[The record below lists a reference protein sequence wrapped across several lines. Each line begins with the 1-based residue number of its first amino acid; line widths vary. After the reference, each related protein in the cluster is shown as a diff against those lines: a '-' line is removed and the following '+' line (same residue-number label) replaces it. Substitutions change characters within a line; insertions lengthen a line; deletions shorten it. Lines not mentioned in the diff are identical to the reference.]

1 MNFLIKIKKYN
12 NLSEAENTVREYIL
26 KHPNQFL
33 LETVREIAI
42 KTYTSPATVV
52 RFCKKINQEGFQRL
66 KIDLAK
72 EIDSYTNMQ
81 KEFEDSTI
89 INPEDSFNNIK
100 NKLAETSK
108 NSIVETQA
116 LMDETIIKKVAEL
129 VYESKVIDLYGS
141 GASNLVAIDASY
153 KFMRI
158 NKLTQCYQLFD
169 RQIVQALNSNQS
181 HVAIIFSFTGE
192 TKEMIEIAEILT
204 ENNIDIIAV
213 IGTIGS
219 TLQKYSK
226 YPIFFNSKETTFRSG
241 AMSSRIAQLYVVDL
255 IYMMVRLIDNEETN
269 LNIAKTRIN

>member
-1 MNFLIKIKKYN
+1 MNILIKIKKYN

-33 LETVREIAI
+33 LETVREIAK

-52 RFCKKINQEGFQRL
+52 RFCKKINQQGVQRL

-89 INPEDSFNNIK
+89 INPEDSFDNIK
-100 NKLAETSK
+100 NKLSETSK
-108 NSIVETQA
+108 DSIIETQA
-116 LMDETIIKKVAEL
+116 LMDETTIKKVAEL
-129 VYESKVIDLYGS
+129 IYKSKVIDLYGS

-169 RQIVQALNSNQS
+169 RQIVQALNSNET
-181 HVAIIFSFTGE
+181 HIAIIFSFTGE
-192 TKEMIEIAEILT
+192 TKEMIEIAKILQ
-204 ENNIDIIAV
+204 ENNIDIVAV

-219 TLQKYSK
+219 TLQKYSE

-255 IYMMVRLIDNEETN
+255 IYMMVSLIDNEKTN
-269 LNIAKTRIN
+269 LNIVKTRLN

>member
-1 MNFLIKIKKYN
+1 MNILIKIKKYN

-33 LETVREIAI
+33 LETVREIAK

-52 RFCKKINQEGFQRL
+52 RFCKKINRQGVQRL

-89 INPEDSFNNIK
+89 INPEDSFDNIK
-100 NKLAETSK
+100 NKLSETSK
-108 NSIVETQA
+108 DSIIETQA
-116 LMDETIIKKVAEL
+116 LMDETTIKKVAEL
-129 VYESKVIDLYGS
+129 IYKSKVIDLYGS

-169 RQIVQALNSNQS
+169 RQIVQALNSNET
-181 HVAIIFSFTGE
+181 HIAIIFSFTGE
-192 TKEMIEIAEILT
+192 TKEMIEIAKILQ
-204 ENNIDIIAV
+204 ENNIDIVAV

-219 TLQKYSK
+219 TLQKYSE

-255 IYMMVRLIDNEETN
+255 IYMMVSLIDNEKTN
-269 LNIAKTRIN
+269 LNIVKTRLN